1 MKIIAIIG
9 SPRKRSNTELLVD
22 KVIDGCKSK
31 VDVEV
36 DKFLI
41 VEKKIDYCKGC
52 MTCCYP
58 PPGTGKCVIKDDMA
72 QIIENMRVS
81 DAFIF
86 GTPNHMGTITA
97 PLLNFLSRMMP
108 FFDFKIEYDG
118 EGNIIGG
125 DMSSK
130 ILGKKAVVVISQG
143 DPFFS
148 SSLVY
153 MVLEKNLNDFR
164 LRRIGD
170 VISRGNLDEGAVA
183 GKEEDLTKAFDLGV
197 KLTTG
202 S

>member
-1 MKIIAIIG
+1 MGNINDALQEELVMKIIAIIG

-22 KVIDGCKSK
+22 KVIDGSKSK

-108 FFDFKIEYDG
+108 FFDFKIEYDD

-125 DMSSK
+125 
-130 ILGKKAVVVISQG
+130 
-143 DPFFS
+143 
-148 SSLVY
+148 
-153 MVLEKNLNDFR
+153 R
-164 LRRIGD
+164 
-170 VISRGNLDEGAVA
+170 
-183 GKEEDLTKAFDLGV
+183 
-197 KLTTG
+197 TT
-202 S
+202 